1 MRGMKKILVLM
12 LLCTTVVGTSKT
24 NPTLT
29 TLKWKSSEILSD
41 SEGKR
46 LPYIKPHKLF
56 PKIKMNYIE
65 DRIFEIRQVDDNSFL
80 VLGSPIDWES
90 NYVKWYSILDSS
102 STNHNIS
109 RVIHNIALL
118 LYYNTLK
125 TSSKVGEW
133 LREHKESYKQSLRY
147 VDEPRYI
154 KRDYEDPYEIED
166 YESQSGDRNRY
177 GFPKIN

>member
-46 LPYIKPHKLF
+46 LPYIKPFKLF

-65 DRIFEIRQVDDNSFL
+65 DRIFEIRQVDDYSFL

-90 NYVKWYSILDSS
+90 NYVK
-102 STNHNIS
+102 
-109 RVIHNIALL
+109 
-118 LYYNTLK
+118 
-125 TSSKVGEW
+125 
-133 LREHKESYKQSLRY
+133 
-147 VDEPRYI
+147 
-154 KRDYEDPYEIED
+154 
-166 YESQSGDRNRY
+166 
-177 GFPKIN
+177 

>member
-1 MRGMKKILVLM
+1 MKKILVLM

-46 LPYIKPHKLF
+46 LPYIKPFKLF

-90 NYVKWYSILDSS
+90 NYVK
-102 STNHNIS
+102 
-109 RVIHNIALL
+109 
-118 LYYNTLK
+118 
-125 TSSKVGEW
+125 
-133 LREHKESYKQSLRY
+133 
-147 VDEPRYI
+147 
-154 KRDYEDPYEIED
+154 
-166 YESQSGDRNRY
+166 
-177 GFPKIN
+177 

>member
-46 LPYIKPHKLF
+46 LPYIKPFKLF

-90 NYVKWYSILDSS
+90 NYV
-102 STNHNIS
+102 
-109 RVIHNIALL
+109 R
-118 LYYNTLK
+118 
-125 TSSKVGEW
+125 
-133 LREHKESYKQSLRY
+133 
-147 VDEPRYI
+147 
-154 KRDYEDPYEIED
+154 
-166 YESQSGDRNRY
+166 
-177 GFPKIN
+177 

>member
-1 MRGMKKILVLM
+1 MKGIEKLLALS
-12 LLCTTVVGTSKT
+12 LLCTTIVGTSPKKT

-46 LPYIKPHKLF
+46 LPYIKPFKLF

-90 NYVKWYSILDSS
+90 NYVK
-102 STNHNIS
+102 
-109 RVIHNIALL
+109 
-118 LYYNTLK
+118 
-125 TSSKVGEW
+125 
-133 LREHKESYKQSLRY
+133 
-147 VDEPRYI
+147 
-154 KRDYEDPYEIED
+154 
-166 YESQSGDRNRY
+166 
-177 GFPKIN
+177 

>member
-1 MRGMKKILVLM
+1 M
-12 LLCTTVVGTSKT
+12 LT
-24 NPTLT
+24 
-29 TLKWKSSEILSD
+29 D
-41 SEGKR
+41 
-46 LPYIKPHKLF
+46 
-56 PKIKMNYIE
+56 
-65 DRIFEIRQVDDNSFL
+65 
-80 VLGSPIDWES
+80 
-90 NYVKWYSILDSS
+90 
-102 STNHNIS
+102 NIS

-118 LYYNTLK
+118 LYYNTLQ

>member
-46 LPYIKPHKLF
+46 LPYIKPFKLF
-56 PKIKMNYIE
+56 PKIQMNYIE

-90 NYVKWYSILDSS
+90 NYVK
-102 STNHNIS
+102 
-109 RVIHNIALL
+109 
-118 LYYNTLK
+118 
-125 TSSKVGEW
+125 
-133 LREHKESYKQSLRY
+133 
-147 VDEPRYI
+147 
-154 KRDYEDPYEIED
+154 
-166 YESQSGDRNRY
+166 
-177 GFPKIN
+177 

>member
-46 LPYIKPHKLF
+46 LPYIKPFKLF

-80 VLGSPIDWES
+80 VLGSPIDWED
-90 NYVKWYSILDSS
+90 NYVK
-102 STNHNIS
+102 
-109 RVIHNIALL
+109 
-118 LYYNTLK
+118 
-125 TSSKVGEW
+125 
-133 LREHKESYKQSLRY
+133 
-147 VDEPRYI
+147 
-154 KRDYEDPYEIED
+154 
-166 YESQSGDRNRY
+166 
-177 GFPKIN
+177 

>member
-46 LPYIKPHKLF
+46 LPYIKPFKLF
-56 PKIKMNYIE
+56 AKIKMNYIE

-90 NYVKWYSILDSS
+90 NYVK
-102 STNHNIS
+102 
-109 RVIHNIALL
+109 
-118 LYYNTLK
+118 
-125 TSSKVGEW
+125 
-133 LREHKESYKQSLRY
+133 
-147 VDEPRYI
+147 
-154 KRDYEDPYEIED
+154 
-166 YESQSGDRNRY
+166 
-177 GFPKIN
+177 

>member
-46 LPYIKPHKLF
+46 LPYIKPFKLF

-90 NYVKWYSILDSS
+90 NYVK
-102 STNHNIS
+102 
-109 RVIHNIALL
+109 
-118 LYYNTLK
+118 
-125 TSSKVGEW
+125 
-133 LREHKESYKQSLRY
+133 
-147 VDEPRYI
+147 
-154 KRDYEDPYEIED
+154 
-166 YESQSGDRNRY
+166 
-177 GFPKIN
+177 

>member
-46 LPYIKPHKLF
+46 LPYIKPFKLF
-56 PKIKMNYIE
+56 PSIKSEYIE
-65 DRIFEIRQVDDNSFL
+65 DRIFEIHQIDDNSFL

-90 NYVKWYSILDSS
+90 NYVK
-102 STNHNIS
+102 
-109 RVIHNIALL
+109 
-118 LYYNTLK
+118 
-125 TSSKVGEW
+125 
-133 LREHKESYKQSLRY
+133 
-147 VDEPRYI
+147 
-154 KRDYEDPYEIED
+154 
-166 YESQSGDRNRY
+166 
-177 GFPKIN
+177 

>member
-1 MRGMKKILVLM
+1 M

-46 LPYIKPHKLF
+46 LPYIKPFKLF

-90 NYVKWYSILDSS
+90 NYVK
-102 STNHNIS
+102 
-109 RVIHNIALL
+109 
-118 LYYNTLK
+118 
-125 TSSKVGEW
+125 
-133 LREHKESYKQSLRY
+133 
-147 VDEPRYI
+147 
-154 KRDYEDPYEIED
+154 
-166 YESQSGDRNRY
+166 
-177 GFPKIN
+177 